1 MRIKHLFIYILAAF
15 IVSGCAKM
23 MPLTGGDRDSEAP
36 KLAKASPDTFA
47 TNFNSKEIKL
57 VFNEFIT
64 VDDPSRNILFS
75 PALTTE
81 PNIVAN
87 PKSITIKLKEE
98 LKPNTTYTVR
108 MQSAIKDLNE
118 GNVLEEQIY
127 VFSTGPSLDS
137 GKVVGLLMN
146 YLDNAPIKG
155 AKIGLYPED
164 ATPEFIKNNKP
175 EFWTMTRADGTF
187 EIPFIRKEKFKIFA
201 LKEEDNSFI
210 YDRAGESIAF
220 LTEPVHSDSLAVQ
233 TMFMFTSTNDSLK
246 LLKHKYRGNG
256 TFSFLFSKPV
266 SDVTFEVKD
275 SVGIVDNKV
284 LINGSDSILVWV
296 PKMERKYADFIIK
309 ADKLTDTVNI
319 KFRESAKSG
328 SARGGKGTGTVLPQL
343 VPNASSE
350 MSIYDTLALQFPY
363 PVLLVDSS
371 KIKLSIDSVSR
382 PFTIQENPLNPL
394 QWQLFFN
401 KESNKPYKLE
411 AYKGAFVSYI
421 QNDTIDSLQLNFGF
435 LKVQDYA
442 ELELTMTNRPSGTP
456 LIVSLT
462 KDKKIVFSTKLSE
475 SDTIV
480 TINNLA
486 PGNYSLSAYVDVDGN
501 GRLSEGDFD
510 KGILPERLYIL
521 GNPIIIRRGFN
532 QKVNWDFNQVG
543 RGR

>member
-1 MRIKHLFIYILAAF
+1 MRIKQLIIYILAAF
-15 IVSGCAKM
+15 IVSSCAKM
-23 MPLTGGDRDSEAP
+23 MPLTGGDKDSEAP

-57 VFNEFIT
+57 VFDEFIS

-75 PALTTE
+75 PSLTTE
-81 PNIVAN
+81 PSIVVN
-87 PKSITIKLKEE
+87 PKSITIKLKEN

-118 GNVLEEQIY
+118 GNILEEQIY
-127 VFSTGPSLDS
+127 VFSTGSSLDS

-146 YLDNAPIKG
+146 YIDNSPIKG
-155 AKIGLYPED
+155 AKVGLYPEN
-164 ATPEFIKNNKP
+164 ASAEFIKSTKP

-187 EIPFIRKEKFKIFA
+187 EIPYIRKEKFKIFA

-220 LTEPVHSDSLAVQ
+220 LNEPVHSDSLEMQ

-246 LLKHKYRGNG
+246 LLKYKYRGNG

-266 SDVTFEVKD
+266 KDVAFEVKD
-275 SVGIVDNKV
+275 SVGIADNKI
-284 LINGSDSILVWV
+284 LIDGSDSILVWV
-296 PKMERKYADFIIK
+296 PKVERKYAEFVVS
-309 ADKLTDTVNI
+309 ADKLVDTVNM
-319 KFRESAKSG
+319 KFRETTQGGARSG
-328 SARGGKGTGTVLPQL
+328 KNLASSQPQL
-343 VPNASSE
+343 VPVASNE

-363 PVLLVDSS
+363 PVVLVDSS
-371 KIKLSIDSVSR
+371 KLRLSIDSVSR
-382 PFTIQENPLNPL
+382 PFILKENPFNPL

-401 KESNKPYKLE
+401 PESNKPYKLE
-411 AYKGAFVSYI
+411 AYKGAFISYV

-435 LKVQDYA
+435 LKAQDYA
-442 ELELTMTNRPSGTP
+442 ELELTLTNPPSGTP

-462 KDKKIVFSTKLSE
+462 KDKKIVFSTKMAAG
-475 SDTIV
+475 DTIV
-480 TINNLA
+480 TISNLA
-486 PGNYSLSAYVDVDGN
+486 PGKYNLSAFVDVDDN
-501 GRLSEGDFD
+501 NRLSEGDFD

-521 GNPIIIRRGFN
+521 GNPITIRRGFN
-532 QKVNWDFNQVG
+532 QKVNWDFEQVG